1 MFVPTATF
9 PVTKVGDNAAKVLF
23 GTLVWR
29 SLVHGHETWFIWV
42 VLFQWELAEPPLFG
56 AHNHGHWVVVNVVVN
71 DFLGMWRGGMG
82 KNPCLKIICLAV
94 HLFEV
99 ICWCGT
105 SVMSWKGE
113 IIWNQVSFEKQM
125 TGLLKSLEIPWSFLY
140 SPFSICFWREKNGRV
155 EFNFGTSLLP
165 KSSRSTAPR
174 QWKLAD
180 FLPNSQLF
188 LWDNLRPHSF
198 LVVVGNRGLLAGQWM
213 FP

>member
-56 AHNHGHWVVVNVVVN
+56 AYNHGHWVVVDVVVN
-71 DFLGMWRGGMG
+71 DFLGMYRGGIG
-82 KNPCLKIICLAV
+82 KHPCFKIICLAV

-99 ICWCGT
+99 SCWCGT

-113 IIWNQVSFEKQM
+113 VIWNRVSLFEKQM

-165 KSSRSTAPR
+165 KSSVQQLQGNENWRISSPTAAVFVG
-174 QWKLAD
+174 LA
-180 FLPNSQLF
+180 SG
-188 LWDNLRPHSF
+188 HSF
-198 LVVVGNRGLLAGQWM
+198 LVVVGNRGLLAGRWM